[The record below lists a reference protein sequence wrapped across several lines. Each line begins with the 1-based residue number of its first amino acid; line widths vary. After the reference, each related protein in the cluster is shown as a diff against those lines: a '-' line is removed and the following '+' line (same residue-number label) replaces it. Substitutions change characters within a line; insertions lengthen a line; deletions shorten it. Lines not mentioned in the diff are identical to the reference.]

1 MSGDLGWGAGL
12 VGENPHAFA
21 VTSVRR
27 EKEIQVW
34 GIVVFSPVALARR
47 AVCVGLS

>member
-1 MSGDLGWGAGL
+1 MSGDLGWGVGL

-21 VTSVRR
+21 VTSVVRR

-34 GIVVFSPVALARR
+34 GIVFSLVALARS